1 MGEISLYTSPKSMS
15 IYIIDLNDIFR
26 VYIKL
31 LLRLLNGNLLYYM
44 CNHSI
49 FLEIHFYGYCNPC
62 FLIII
67 LEKLTLF
74 PIKQHH
80 QLYKTLPKY

>member
-44 CNHSI
+44 WNHSI

-62 FLIII
+62 FVIIM
-67 LEKLTLF
+67 LEKTYSF
-74 PIKQHH
+74 PNNATSSIVKNI
-80 QLYKTLPKY
+80 T